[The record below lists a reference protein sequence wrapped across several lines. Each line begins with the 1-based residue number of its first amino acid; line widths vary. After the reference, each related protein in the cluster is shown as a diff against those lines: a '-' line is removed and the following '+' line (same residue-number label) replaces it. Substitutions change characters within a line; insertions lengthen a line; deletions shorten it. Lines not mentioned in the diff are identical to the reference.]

1 MNTLRMH
8 HHIEVTVPFSRKE
21 DSRYVKD
28 IMEAA
33 LKRVENEERRFTQAL
48 QVALLIEVNNE

>member
-1 MNTLRMH
+1 MNTLLMH
-8 HHIEVTVPFSRKE
+8 HRIEVAVPFSRKE
-21 DSRYVKD
+21 DDRYVKD

-33 LKRVENEERRFTQAL
+33 LKRVEDEERRFTQAL